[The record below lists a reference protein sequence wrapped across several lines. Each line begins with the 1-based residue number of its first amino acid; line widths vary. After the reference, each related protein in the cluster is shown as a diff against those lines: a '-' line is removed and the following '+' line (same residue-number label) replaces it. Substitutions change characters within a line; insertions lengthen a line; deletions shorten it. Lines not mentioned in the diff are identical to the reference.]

1 MNRSESKNRFNLCYK
16 CILDANCKLPCALG
30 ENKQQNKKSV
40 DTISCEQ
47 CFCHFSLCYM
57 AYIEHMLYFLD
68 VLTDFDLKTH

>member
-1 MNRSESKNRFNLCYK
+1 MHSRCELQTSMCTGREQTAK
-16 CILDANCKLPCALG
+16 
-30 ENKQQNKKSV
+30 NKKSV

-68 VLTDFDLKTH
+68 VLADFDLKTH